1 MEKIFYTDKHAFPS
15 SSEALQAVFSQYFGI
30 ENAEI
35 QRTKNGKPYLLDKYG
50 LFFSVSHTKN
60 LLFIGV
66 SDAEIGIDA
75 EALSRE
81 TDYSIVLRKFP
92 LEEQAEILSN
102 TDFLRHWTAKE
113 AAIKYLGGTLAKDL
127 KKLSFIRGKFHYCD
141 QVLPTICEKELE
153 DTLLSICAKR
163 DFSNAEIIRL

>member
-15 SSEALQAVFSQYFGI
+15 SSEALQTVFSRYFGI

-50 LFFSVSHTKN
+50 LFFSVSHTKT

-81 TDYSIVLRKFP
+81 TDYLTVLKKFP
-92 LEEQAEILSN
+92 LEEQAEIQSK

-113 AAIKYLGGTLAKDL
+113 AAVKYLGGTLAKDL
-127 KKLSFIRGKFHYCD
+127 KALSFIRGKLCYCD
-141 QVLPTICEKELE
+141 KALPDICEKELE
-153 DTLLSICAKR
+153 NTLLSVCAKR
-163 DFSNAEIIRL
+163 NFSNAEIIRF